1 MLNKIIVVLL
11 FILTLM
17 IIIYM
22 SPKLI
27 ECIENNF

>member
-17 IIIYM
+17 FIIYM

>member
-17 IIIYM
+17 MIIYM

>member
-11 FILTLM
+11 FILILM
-17 IIIYM
+17 IIIYL

-27 ECIENNF
+27 KCVDEHL